1 MLSAL
6 QTLIQELIQ
15 RLLVAKVSNEKYLS
29 WLYFKLW
36 EEEAT
41 SKKENN
47 CHVSEF
53 TEMVF
58 GCVRK
63 TLLEMVD

>member
-1 MLSAL
+1 M
-6 QTLIQELIQ
+6 
-15 RLLVAKVSNEKYLS
+15 
-29 WLYFKLW
+29 
-36 EEEAT
+36 

-47 CHVSEF
+47 CHVSDF

-63 TLLEMVD
+63 TLLEKVD

>member
-15 RLLVAKVSNEKYLS
+15 RLLLAKVSNEKYLP

-41 SKKENN
+41 FKKENN
-47 CHVSEF
+47 C
-53 TEMVF
+53 
-58 GCVRK
+58 
-63 TLLEMVD
+63 